1 MNRSE
6 IKSIIESIMFA
17 YGEPISIKE
26 LKQAINE
33 DLSPK
38 EIEYMLNLLKYEY
51 EEQNRGIQII
61 KLEDI
66 YSNILQNGV
75 EPIEISKPFLMKNGF
90 VLKKLL
96 VTFDEDKF
104 DKFVYL
110 NDGFT
115 IELYIPEKNACLNVA
130 RLIIHKNNTGNMI
143 DVKLN
148 YVHELQ
154 QAFRMCNL
162 QYVADN
168 FKI

>member
-1 MNRSE
+1 MYALND
-6 IKSIIESIMFA
+6 IVLYK
-17 YGEPISIKE
+17 GEPKRIVS
-26 LKQAINE
+26 LSNE
-33 DLSPK
+33 YV
-38 EIEYMLNLLKYEY
+38 ETY
-51 EEQNRGIQII
+51 I

-66 YSNILQNGV
+66 YFNILQNGV
-75 EPIEISKPFLMKNGF
+75 EPIEISKSFLMKNDF

-104 DKFVYL
+104 AKFVYL
-110 NDGFT
+110 NDVFA
-115 IELYIPEKNACLNVA
+115 IELYISEKNDGLNVA
-130 RLIIHKNNTGNMI
+130 RLVIHKNGTGNMI

>member
-1 MNRSE
+1 MYALND
-6 IKSIIESIMFA
+6 IVLYK
-17 YGEPISIKE
+17 GEPKRIVS
-26 LKQAINE
+26 LSNE
-33 DLSPK
+33 YV
-38 EIEYMLNLLKYEY
+38 ETY
-51 EEQNRGIQII
+51 I

-75 EPIEISKPFLMKNGF
+75 EPIEISKPFLLKNGF

-110 NDGFT
+110 NDGFD
-115 IELYIPEKNACLNVA
+115 IELYISEKNDGLNVA
-130 RLIIHKNNTGNMI
+130 RLVIHKNGTGNMI

-168 FKI
+168 FKF

>member
-1 MNRSE
+1 MYALND
-6 IKSIIESIMFA
+6 IVLYK
-17 YGEPISIKE
+17 GEPKRIVS
-26 LKQAINE
+26 LSNE
-33 DLSPK
+33 YV
-38 EIEYMLNLLKYEY
+38 ETY
-51 EEQNRGIQII
+51 I

-96 VTFDEDKF
+96 VAFDEDKF
-104 DKFVYL
+104 AKFVYL
-110 NDGFT
+110 NDGFV
-115 IELYIPEKNACLNVA
+115 IELYISEKNDGLNVA
-130 RLIIHKNNTGNMI
+130 RLVIHKNGTVNMI

>member
-1 MNRSE
+1 MYALND
-6 IKSIIESIMFA
+6 IVLYK
-17 YGEPISIKE
+17 GEPKRIVS
-26 LKQAINE
+26 LSNE
-33 DLSPK
+33 YV
-38 EIEYMLNLLKYEY
+38 ETY
-51 EEQNRGIQII
+51 I

-104 DKFVYL
+104 AKFVYL
-110 NDGFT
+110 NDGFV
-115 IELYIPEKNACLNVA
+115 IELYISEKNDGLNVA
-130 RLIIHKNNTGNMI
+130 RLVIHKNGTGNMI

-162 QYVADN
+162 QYVANN

>member
-1 MNRSE
+1 MYALND
-6 IKSIIESIMFA
+6 IVLYK
-17 YGEPISIKE
+17 GEPKRIVS
-26 LKQAINE
+26 LSNE
-33 DLSPK
+33 YV
-38 EIEYMLNLLKYEY
+38 ETY
-51 EEQNRGIQII
+51 I

-104 DKFVYL
+104 AKFVYL
-110 NDGFT
+110 NDGFV
-115 IELYIPEKNACLNVA
+115 IELYISEKDVDLNVA
-130 RLIIHKNNTGNMI
+130 RLVIHKNGTGNMI

>member
-1 MNRSE
+1 MYALND
-6 IKSIIESIMFA
+6 IVLYK
-17 YGEPISIKE
+17 GEPKRIVS
-26 LKQAINE
+26 LSNE
-33 DLSPK
+33 YV
-38 EIEYMLNLLKYEY
+38 ETY
-51 EEQNRGIQII
+51 I

-75 EPIEISKPFLMKNGF
+75 EPIEITKPFLMKNDF

-96 VTFDEDKF
+96 VIFDEDKF
-104 DKFVYL
+104 AKFVYL
-110 NDGFT
+110 NDGFV
-115 IELYIPEKNACLNVA
+115 IELYISEKNDGLNVA
-130 RLIIHKNNTGNMI
+130 RLIIHKNGTGNMI

-162 QYVADN
+162 QYAADN

>member
-1 MNRSE
+1 MYALND
-6 IKSIIESIMFA
+6 IVLYK
-17 YGEPISIKE
+17 GEPKRIVS
-26 LKQAINE
+26 LSNE
-33 DLSPK
+33 YV
-38 EIEYMLNLLKYEY
+38 ETY
-51 EEQNRGIQII
+51 I

-66 YSNILQNGV
+66 YFNILQNGV
-75 EPIEISKPFLMKNGF
+75 EPIEISKPFLLKNGF

-104 DKFVYL
+104 AKFVYL
-110 NDGFT
+110 NDCFT
-115 IELYIPEKNACLNVA
+115 IELYISEKDDDLNVA
-130 RLIIHKNNTGNMI
+130 RLVIHKNGTGNMI

>member
-1 MNRSE
+1 MYALND
-6 IKSIIESIMFA
+6 IVLYK
-17 YGEPISIKE
+17 GEPKRIVSLSNEYVETYIKV
-26 LKQAINE
+26 
-33 DLSPK
+33 
-38 EIEYMLNLLKYEY
+38 
-51 EEQNRGIQII
+51 
-61 KLEDI
+61 EDI
-66 YSNILQNGV
+66 YFNILQNGV
-75 EPIEISKPFLMKNGF
+75 EPIEISKPFLLKNGF

-110 NDGFT
+110 NDGFV
-115 IELYIPEKNACLNVA
+115 IELYISEKDVDLNVA
-130 RLIIHKNNTGNMI
+130 RLIIHKNGTGNMI

-168 FKI
+168 FKF

>member
-1 MNRSE
+1 MYALND
-6 IKSIIESIMFA
+6 IVLYK
-17 YGEPISIKE
+17 GEPKRIVSLSNEYVETYIKV
-26 LKQAINE
+26 
-33 DLSPK
+33 
-38 EIEYMLNLLKYEY
+38 
-51 EEQNRGIQII
+51 
-61 KLEDI
+61 EDI
-66 YSNILQNGV
+66 YFNILQNGV
-75 EPIEISKPFLMKNGF
+75 EPIEISKLFLLKNGF

-110 NDGFT
+110 NDGFV
-115 IELYIPEKNACLNVA
+115 IELYISEKNNGLNVA
-130 RLIIHKNNTGNMI
+130 RLIIHKNGTGNII

-168 FKI
+168 FKF

>member
-1 MNRSE
+1 MYALND
-6 IKSIIESIMFA
+6 IVLYK
-17 YGEPISIKE
+17 GEPKRIVS
-26 LKQAINE
+26 LSNE
-33 DLSPK
+33 YV
-38 EIEYMLNLLKYEY
+38 ETY
-51 EEQNRGIQII
+51 I

-66 YSNILQNGV
+66 YSNILQNGI

-104 DKFVYL
+104 AKFVYL
-110 NDGFT
+110 NDGFV
-115 IELYIPEKNACLNVA
+115 IELYISEKNDGLNVA
-130 RLIIHKNNTGNMI
+130 RLVIHKNGTGNMI

>member
-1 MNRSE
+1 MYALND
-6 IKSIIESIMFA
+6 IVLYK
-17 YGEPISIKE
+17 GEPKRIVS
-26 LKQAINE
+26 LSNE
-33 DLSPK
+33 YV
-38 EIEYMLNLLKYEY
+38 ETY
-51 EEQNRGIQII
+51 I

-75 EPIEISKPFLMKNGF
+75 EPIEISNSFLLKNGF

-104 DKFVYL
+104 AKFVYL
-110 NDGFT
+110 NDGFA
-115 IELYIPEKNACLNVA
+115 IELYISEKDDDLNVA
-130 RLIIHKNNTGNMI
+130 RLVIHKNGTGNMI

>member
-1 MNRSE
+1 MYALND
-6 IKSIIESIMFA
+6 IVLYK
-17 YGEPISIKE
+17 GEPKRIVS
-26 LKQAINE
+26 LSNE
-33 DLSPK
+33 YV
-38 EIEYMLNLLKYEY
+38 ETY
-51 EEQNRGIQII
+51 I

-75 EPIEISKPFLMKNGF
+75 EPIEISKSFLMKNGF

-96 VTFDEDKF
+96 VTFDEGKF

-115 IELYIPEKNACLNVA
+115 IKLYISEKNDGLNVA
-130 RLIIHKNNTGNMI
+130 RLVIHKNNTGNMI

>member
-1 MNRSE
+1 MYALND
-6 IKSIIESIMFA
+6 IVLYK
-17 YGEPISIKE
+17 GEPKRIVS
-26 LKQAINE
+26 LSNE
-33 DLSPK
+33 YV
-38 EIEYMLNLLKYEY
+38 ETY
-51 EEQNRGIQII
+51 I

-66 YSNILQNGV
+66 YFNILQNGV
-75 EPIEISKPFLMKNGF
+75 EPIEISKPFLLKNGF

-104 DKFVYL
+104 TKFVYL
-110 NDGFT
+110 NDGFA
-115 IELYIPEKNACLNVA
+115 IELYISEKEADLNVA
-130 RLIIHKNNTGNMI
+130 RLVIHKNGVGNMI

-162 QYVADN
+162 QYAADN

>member
-1 MNRSE
+1 MYVLND
-6 IKSIIESIMFA
+6 IVLYKGESKRIV
-17 YGEPISIKE
+17 S
-26 LKQAINE
+26 LSNE
-33 DLSPK
+33 YV
-38 EIEYMLNLLKYEY
+38 ETY
-51 EEQNRGIQII
+51 I

-104 DKFVYL
+104 AKFVYL
-110 NDGFT
+110 NDGFV
-115 IELYIPEKNACLNVA
+115 IELYISEKNDGLNVA
-130 RLIIHKNNTGNMI
+130 RLIIHKNGTGNMI

>member
-1 MNRSE
+1 MYALND
-6 IKSIIESIMFA
+6 IVLYK
-17 YGEPISIKE
+17 GEPKRIVS
-26 LKQAINE
+26 LSNE
-33 DLSPK
+33 YV
-38 EIEYMLNLLKYEY
+38 ETY
-51 EEQNRGIQII
+51 I

-75 EPIEISKPFLMKNGF
+75 EPIEISKPFLLKNGF

-110 NDGFT
+110 NDGFV
-115 IELYIPEKNACLNVA
+115 IELYISEKNNGLNVA
-130 RLIIHKNNTGNMI
+130 RLIIHKNGTGNII

-168 FKI
+168 FKY

>member
-1 MNRSE
+1 MYALND
-6 IKSIIESIMFA
+6 IVLYK
-17 YGEPISIKE
+17 GEPKRIVS
-26 LKQAINE
+26 LSNE
-33 DLSPK
+33 YV
-38 EIEYMLNLLKYEY
+38 ETY
-51 EEQNRGIQII
+51 I

-90 VLKKLL
+90 DLKKLL

-110 NDGFT
+110 NDSFDV
-115 IELYIPEKNACLNVA
+115 ELYISEKDVDLNVA
-130 RLIIHKNNTGNMI
+130 RLVIHKNGTGNMI

>member
-1 MNRSE
+1 MYALND
-6 IKSIIESIMFA
+6 IVLYK
-17 YGEPISIKE
+17 GEPKRIVS
-26 LKQAINE
+26 LSNE
-33 DLSPK
+33 YV
-38 EIEYMLNLLKYEY
+38 ETY
-51 EEQNRGIQII
+51 I

-66 YSNILQNGV
+66 YFNILQNGV
-75 EPIEISKPFLMKNGF
+75 EPIEISKPFLLKNGF

-104 DKFVYL
+104 AKFVYL
-110 NDGFT
+110 NDGFV
-115 IELYIPEKNACLNVA
+115 IELYISEKNDGLNVA
-130 RLIIHKNNTGNMI
+130 RLVIHKNNAGNMI

>member
-1 MNRSE
+1 MYALND
-6 IKSIIESIMFA
+6 IVLYK
-17 YGEPISIKE
+17 GEPKRIMS
-26 LKQAINE
+26 LSNE
-33 DLSPK
+33 YV
-38 EIEYMLNLLKYEY
+38 ETY
-51 EEQNRGIQII
+51 I

-75 EPIEISKPFLMKNGF
+75 EPIEISNSFLLKNGF

-104 DKFVYL
+104 DKFVYVYL
-110 NDGFT
+110 NDGFV
-115 IELYIPEKNACLNVA
+115 IELYISEKDADLNVA
-130 RLIIHKNNTGNMI
+130 RLIIHKNGTGNMI

>member
-1 MNRSE
+1 MYTLND
-6 IKSIIESIMFA
+6 IVLYK
-17 YGEPISIKE
+17 GEPKRIVS
-26 LKQAINE
+26 LSNE
-33 DLSPK
+33 YV
-38 EIEYMLNLLKYEY
+38 ETY
-51 EEQNRGIQII
+51 I

-75 EPIEISKPFLMKNGF
+75 EPIEISNSFLLKNGF

-104 DKFVYL
+104 AKFVYL
-110 NDGFT
+110 NDGFA
-115 IELYIPEKNACLNVA
+115 IELYISEKNDGLNVA
-130 RLIIHKNNTGNMI
+130 RLVIHKNNAGNMI

>member
-1 MNRSE
+1 MYALND
-6 IKSIIESIMFA
+6 IVLYK
-17 YGEPISIKE
+17 GEPKRIVSLSNEYVETYIKV
-26 LKQAINE
+26 
-33 DLSPK
+33 
-38 EIEYMLNLLKYEY
+38 
-51 EEQNRGIQII
+51 
-61 KLEDI
+61 EDI
-66 YSNILQNGV
+66 YFNILQNGV
-75 EPIEISKPFLMKNGF
+75 EPIEISNSFLLKNGF

-104 DKFVYL
+104 DKFVYVYL
-110 NDGFT
+110 NDGFV
-115 IELYIPEKNACLNVA
+115 IELYISEKDADLNVA
-130 RLIIHKNNTGNMI
+130 RLIIHKNGTENMI

>member
-1 MNRSE
+1 MYVLND
-6 IKSIIESIMFA
+6 IVLYK
-17 YGEPISIKE
+17 GEPKRIVS
-26 LKQAINE
+26 LSNE
-33 DLSPK
+33 YV
-38 EIEYMLNLLKYEY
+38 ETY
-51 EEQNRGIQII
+51 I

-75 EPIEISKPFLMKNGF
+75 EPIEISKPFLLKNGF

-110 NDGFT
+110 NDNFD
-115 IELYIPEKNACLNVA
+115 IELYISEKDVDLNVA
-130 RLIIHKNNTGNMI
+130 RLIIHKNGTGNMI

>member
-1 MNRSE
+1 MYALND
-6 IKSIIESIMFA
+6 IVLYK
-17 YGEPISIKE
+17 GEPKRIVS
-26 LKQAINE
+26 LSNE
-33 DLSPK
+33 YV
-38 EIEYMLNLLKYEY
+38 ETY
-51 EEQNRGIQII
+51 I

-75 EPIEISKPFLMKNGF
+75 EPIEISKPFLLKNDF

-104 DKFVYL
+104 TKFVYL

-115 IELYIPEKNACLNVA
+115 IELYISEKNDGLNVA
-130 RLIIHKNNTGNMI
+130 RLVIHKNNTGNMI

>member
-1 MNRSE
+1 MYALND
-6 IKSIIESIMFA
+6 IVLYK
-17 YGEPISIKE
+17 GEQKRIVS
-26 LKQAINE
+26 LSNE
-33 DLSPK
+33 YV
-38 EIEYMLNLLKYEY
+38 ETY
-51 EEQNRGIQII
+51 I

-104 DKFVYL
+104 AKFVYL
-110 NDGFT
+110 NDGFV
-115 IELYIPEKNACLNVA
+115 IELYISEKNDGLNVA
-130 RLIIHKNNTGNMI
+130 RLVIHKNGTGNMI

>member
-1 MNRSE
+1 MYALND
-6 IKSIIESIMFA
+6 IVLYK
-17 YGEPISIKE
+17 GEPKRIVS
-26 LKQAINE
+26 LSNE
-33 DLSPK
+33 YV
-38 EIEYMLNLLKYEY
+38 ETY
-51 EEQNRGIQII
+51 I

-104 DKFVYL
+104 AKFVYL
-110 NDGFT
+110 NDGFA
-115 IELYIPEKNACLNVA
+115 IELYISEKNDGLNVA
-130 RLIIHKNNTGNMI
+130 RLVIHKNNTGNMI

>member
-1 MNRSE
+1 MYALND
-6 IKSIIESIMFA
+6 IVLYK
-17 YGEPISIKE
+17 GEPKRIVS
-26 LKQAINE
+26 LSNE
-33 DLSPK
+33 YV
-38 EIEYMLNLLKYEY
+38 ETY
-51 EEQNRGIQII
+51 I

-75 EPIEISKPFLMKNGF
+75 EPIEISKPFLLKNGF

-96 VTFDEDKF
+96 VTFDEDRF

-110 NDGFT
+110 NDSFD
-115 IELYIPEKNACLNVA
+115 IELYISEKDVDLNVA
-130 RLIIHKNNTGNMI
+130 RLIIYKNGTGNMI

-154 QAFRMCNL
+154 QAFRICNL

>member
-1 MNRSE
+1 MYALND
-6 IKSIIESIMFA
+6 IVLYK
-17 YGEPISIKE
+17 GEPKRIVS
-26 LKQAINE
+26 LSNE
-33 DLSPK
+33 YV
-38 EIEYMLNLLKYEY
+38 ETY
-51 EEQNRGIQII
+51 I

-66 YSNILQNGV
+66 YFNILQNGV

-115 IELYIPEKNACLNVA
+115 IKLYISEKNDGLNAA
-130 RLIIHKNNTGNMI
+130 RLVIHKNGVGNMI

>member
-1 MNRSE
+1 MYALND
-6 IKSIIESIMFA
+6 IVLYK
-17 YGEPISIKE
+17 GEPKRIVS
-26 LKQAINE
+26 LSNE
-33 DLSPK
+33 YV
-38 EIEYMLNLLKYEY
+38 ETY
-51 EEQNRGIQII
+51 I

-75 EPIEISKPFLMKNGF
+75 EPIEISKPFLLKNGF

-110 NDGFT
+110 NDNFD
-115 IELYIPEKNACLNVA
+115 IELYISEKDADLNVA
-130 RLIIHKNNTGNMI
+130 RLIIHKNGTGNMI

>member
-1 MNRSE
+1 MYALND
-6 IKSIIESIMFA
+6 IVLYK
-17 YGEPISIKE
+17 GEPKRIVS
-26 LKQAINE
+26 LSNE
-33 DLSPK
+33 YV
-38 EIEYMLNLLKYEY
+38 ETY
-51 EEQNRGIQII
+51 I

-96 VTFDEDKF
+96 VIFDEDKF
-104 DKFVYL
+104 AKFVYL
-110 NDGFT
+110 NDGFV
-115 IELYIPEKNACLNVA
+115 IELYISEKNDSLNVA
-130 RLIIHKNNTGNMI
+130 RLVIHKNNTGNMI

>member
-1 MNRSE
+1 MYTLND
-6 IKSIIESIMFA
+6 IVLYK
-17 YGEPISIKE
+17 GEPKRIVS
-26 LKQAINE
+26 LSNE
-33 DLSPK
+33 YV
-38 EIEYMLNLLKYEY
+38 ETY
-51 EEQNRGIQII
+51 I

-66 YSNILQNGV
+66 YFNILQNGV

-110 NDGFT
+110 NDGFV
-115 IELYIPEKNACLNVA
+115 IELYISEKDVDLNVA
-130 RLIIHKNNTGNMI
+130 RLVIHKNNTGNMI

>member
-1 MNRSE
+1 MYALND
-6 IKSIIESIMFA
+6 IVLYK
-17 YGEPISIKE
+17 GEPKRIVS
-26 LKQAINE
+26 LSNE
-33 DLSPK
+33 YV
-38 EIEYMLNLLKYEY
+38 ETY
-51 EEQNRGIQII
+51 I

-75 EPIEISKPFLMKNGF
+75 EPIEISKSFLMKNDF

-104 DKFVYL
+104 AKFVYL
-110 NDGFT
+110 NDGFV
-115 IELYIPEKNACLNVA
+115 IELYISEKNDGLNVA
-130 RLIIHKNNTGNMI
+130 RLVIHKNNTGNMI

-162 QYVADN
+162 QYIADN

>member
-1 MNRSE
+1 MYALND
-6 IKSIIESIMFA
+6 IIL
-17 YGEPISIKE
+17 YKGEPKRIVS
-26 LKQAINE
+26 LSNE
-33 DLSPK
+33 YV
-38 EIEYMLNLLKYEY
+38 ETY
-51 EEQNRGIQII
+51 I

-75 EPIEISKPFLMKNGF
+75 EPIEISKPFLLKNGF

-104 DKFVYL
+104 AKFVYL
-110 NDGFT
+110 NDGFV
-115 IELYIPEKNACLNVA
+115 IELYISEKNDGLNVA
-130 RLIIHKNNTGNMI
+130 RLVIHKNGTGNMI

>member
-1 MNRSE
+1 MYALND
-6 IKSIIESIMFA
+6 IVLYK
-17 YGEPISIKE
+17 GEPKRIVS
-26 LKQAINE
+26 LSNE
-33 DLSPK
+33 YV
-38 EIEYMLNLLKYEY
+38 ETY
-51 EEQNRGIQII
+51 I

-66 YSNILQNGV
+66 YFNILQNGV

-96 VTFDEDKF
+96 VIFDEDKF

-115 IELYIPEKNACLNVA
+115 IELYISEKVADLNVA
-130 RLIIHKNNTGNMI
+130 RLVIHKNNVGNMI

>member
-1 MNRSE
+1 MQMYALND
-6 IKSIIESIMFA
+6 IVLYK
-17 YGEPISIKE
+17 GEPKRIVSLSNEYVETYIKV
-26 LKQAINE
+26 
-33 DLSPK
+33 
-38 EIEYMLNLLKYEY
+38 
-51 EEQNRGIQII
+51 
-61 KLEDI
+61 EDI
-66 YSNILQNGV
+66 YFNILQNGV
-75 EPIEISKPFLMKNGF
+75 EPIEISKPFLLKNGF

-110 NDGFT
+110 NDGFV
-115 IELYIPEKNACLNVA
+115 IELYISEKNDGLNVA
-130 RLIIHKNNTGNMI
+130 KLVIHKNGTGNMI

-168 FKI
+168 FKF

>member
-1 MNRSE
+1 MYALND
-6 IKSIIESIMFA
+6 IVLYK
-17 YGEPISIKE
+17 GEPKRIVS
-26 LKQAINE
+26 LSNE
-33 DLSPK
+33 YV
-38 EIEYMLNLLKYEY
+38 ETY
-51 EEQNRGIQII
+51 I

-104 DKFVYL
+104 AKFVYL
-110 NDGFT
+110 NDGFV
-115 IELYIPEKNACLNVA
+115 IELYISEKNDGLNVA
-130 RLIIHKNNTGNMI
+130 RLVIHKNGTGNMI
-143 DVKLN
+143 DMKLN

-162 QYVADN
+162 QYIADN

>member
-1 MNRSE
+1 MYALND
-6 IKSIIESIMFA
+6 IVLYK
-17 YGEPISIKE
+17 GEPKRIVS
-26 LKQAINE
+26 LSNE
-33 DLSPK
+33 YV
-38 EIEYMLNLLKYEY
+38 ETY
-51 EEQNRGIQII
+51 I

-90 VLKKLL
+90 DLKKLL

-104 DKFVYL
+104 AKFVYL
-110 NDGFT
+110 NDGFA
-115 IELYIPEKNACLNVA
+115 IELYISEKDDDLNVA
-130 RLIIHKNNTGNMI
+130 RLVIHKNNTGNMI

-148 YVHELQ
+148 YVHEFQ

>member
-1 MNRSE
+1 MYALND
-6 IKSIIESIMFA
+6 IVLYK
-17 YGEPISIKE
+17 GEPKRIVS
-26 LKQAINE
+26 LSNE
-33 DLSPK
+33 YV
-38 EIEYMLNLLKYEY
+38 ETY
-51 EEQNRGIQII
+51 I

-104 DKFVYL
+104 AKFVYL
-110 NDGFT
+110 NDGFV
-115 IELYIPEKNACLNVA
+115 IELYISEKNDGLNVA
-130 RLIIHKNNTGNMI
+130 RLVIHKNNVGNMI

-162 QYVADN
+162 QYIADN

>member
-1 MNRSE
+1 MYALND
-6 IKSIIESIMFA
+6 IVLYK
-17 YGEPISIKE
+17 GEPKRIVS
-26 LKQAINE
+26 LSNE
-33 DLSPK
+33 YV
-38 EIEYMLNLLKYEY
+38 ETY
-51 EEQNRGIQII
+51 I

-104 DKFVYL
+104 AKFVYL
-110 NDGFT
+110 NDGFA
-115 IELYIPEKNACLNVA
+115 IELYISEKDADLNVA
-130 RLIIHKNNTGNMI
+130 RLIIHKNGTGNMI

-162 QYVADN
+162 QYIADN

>member
-1 MNRSE
+1 MYALND
-6 IKSIIESIMFA
+6 IVLYK
-17 YGEPISIKE
+17 GEPKRIVS
-26 LKQAINE
+26 LSNE
-33 DLSPK
+33 YV
-38 EIEYMLNLLKYEY
+38 ETY
-51 EEQNRGIQII
+51 I

-104 DKFVYL
+104 AKFVYL
-110 NDGFT
+110 NDGFV
-115 IELYIPEKNACLNVA
+115 IELYISEKDDDLNVA
-130 RLIIHKNNTGNMI
+130 RLVIHKNNTGNMI

>member
-1 MNRSE
+1 MYALND
-6 IKSIIESIMFA
+6 IIL
-17 YGEPISIKE
+17 YKGEPKRIVS
-26 LKQAINE
+26 LSNE
-33 DLSPK
+33 YV
-38 EIEYMLNLLKYEY
+38 ETY
-51 EEQNRGIQII
+51 I

-66 YSNILQNGV
+66 YFNILQNGV
-75 EPIEISKPFLMKNGF
+75 EPIEITKPFLMKNGF

-104 DKFVYL
+104 AKFVYL
-110 NDGFT
+110 NDGFV
-115 IELYIPEKNACLNVA
+115 IELYISEKNDGLNVA
-130 RLIIHKNNTGNMI
+130 RLVIHKNGTGNMI

>member
-1 MNRSE
+1 MYALND
-6 IKSIIESIMFA
+6 IVLYK
-17 YGEPISIKE
+17 GEPKRIVS
-26 LKQAINE
+26 LSNE
-33 DLSPK
+33 YV
-38 EIEYMLNLLKYEY
+38 ETY
-51 EEQNRGIQII
+51 I

-104 DKFVYL
+104 DKFVYVYL
-110 NDGFT
+110 NDGFV
-115 IELYIPEKNACLNVA
+115 IELYISEKNDDLNVA
-130 RLIIHKNNTGNMI
+130 RLIIHKNGTGNMI